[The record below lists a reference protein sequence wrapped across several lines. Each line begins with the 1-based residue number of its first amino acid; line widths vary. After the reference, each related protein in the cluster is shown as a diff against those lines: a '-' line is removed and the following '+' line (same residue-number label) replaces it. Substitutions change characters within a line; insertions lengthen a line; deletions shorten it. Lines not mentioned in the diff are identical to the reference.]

1 LEDDFVR
8 VCVCGATRVVRE
20 VRSIPIDI
28 CFLAEKL
35 EAFQSTFVS
44 CPIRFELFKMLGA
57 ELRGLPLVQDLG
69 GRARA

>member
-1 LEDDFVR
+1 LLPDRKVR
-8 VCVCGATRVVRE
+8 G
-20 VRSIPIDI
+20 IPIGI

-44 CPIRFELFKMLGA
+44 CQTRFEQFKMLGA